1 MGKIPVY
8 CYPYVARGAV
18 PGFAPALAT
27 AAGALMVMGQAL
39 MKAVLIVQAG
49 QLRPIPLP
57 AERLLGRPS

>member
-8 CYPYVARGAV
+8 CSQYVAPCSGS
-18 PGFAPALAT
+18 PALAT